1 MFRVIINYKN
11 YFSQQLLSYIHVCH
25 LSVCRSVY
33 RNIFARGLKN
43 AGRRPRDI
51 FETDG
56 KIYFGLTKTVSN
68 FFFFFLSV

>member
-56 KIYFGLTKTVSN
+56 KVTSSFSFCRFKTAKTV
-68 FFFFFLSV
+68 